1 MQRSRRCQYYI
12 SKVDFP
18 QETVTITSSAAQY
31 TDLLLVRGR
40 VVNVGGC
47 VGTDRVIV
55 VLIEVEE
62 WVVVGRV
69 LEVRVEVGRVLGVLV
84 EVGRELDVRVDIWVL
99 DVRVD
104 V

>member
-1 MQRSRRCQYYI
+1 MLVLCL
-12 SKVDFP
+12 KVRFP
-18 QETVTITSSAAQY
+18 TTDINIASSAGY
-31 TDLLLVRGR
+31 YRDLVLVRGR

-55 VLIEVEE
+55 VLVEV
-62 WVVVGRV
+62 WMVVGRV
-69 LEVRVEVGRVLGVLV
+69 LEVRVVVGRVLDVLV
-84 EVGRELDVRVDIWVL
+84 EVGRVL